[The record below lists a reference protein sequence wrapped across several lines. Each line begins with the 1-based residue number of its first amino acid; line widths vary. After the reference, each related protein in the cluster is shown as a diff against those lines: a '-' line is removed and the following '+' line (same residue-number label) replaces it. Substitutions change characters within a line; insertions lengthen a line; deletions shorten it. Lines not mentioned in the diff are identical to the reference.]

1 MARQQYN
8 KTKKE
13 HIYWYKDG
21 KQKKF
26 AFRYRYYNTSGTR
39 KEKSRSGF
47 ETEKDAELA
56 LIKLKADILS
66 GNLAKVDN
74 QELTMEEWLNMWYQ
88 ANHTKWKVST
98 QHLYKYYIDH
108 QILPFM
114 GHIKLNNLT
123 KTYYQDYINNLL
135 KEFSL
140 STVNGVHAVLNHAIN
155 AAVDDEILTRNRI
168 SKVVFPKNTHEP
180 FEEKHLDLHEIE
192 ELLTYVKKHEGFT
205 HFVLILTLVSTGIRK
220 GEAIG
225 LRWNDID
232 FENNLV
238 TIQRT
243 RDHLGT
249 RSTKSWNSMR
259 KIDVGNHLISYLEKY
274 KIWSK
279 NKFLEHGQVL
289 AEDDYVFIN
298 ENLLEPISRQFPN
311 YILDRAYEAGVIKKI
326 TPHMLRHSC
335 ASILISQG
343 IPITTVAKMLGD
355 SVEMILKV
363 YAHSLREKEKEVVKV
378 MDTLLKFG

>member
-21 KQKKF
+21 KKKKF
-26 AFRYRYYNTSGTR
+26 AFRYRYYDTSGAR

-47 ETEKDAELA
+47 ETEKAAELA
-56 LIKLKADILS
+56 LTQLKADILS
-66 GNLAKVDN
+66 GNLAKVEN
-74 QELTMEEWLNMWYQ
+74 QGLTIEEWLNMWYL
-88 ANHTKWKVST
+88 ANHPKWKVST
-98 QHLYKYYIDH
+98 QHLYKYYIEH
-108 QILPFM
+108 HILPSLR
-114 GHIKLNNLT
+114 HLKLNNLT
-123 KTYYQDYINNLL
+123 KTSYQDYINNLL
-135 KEFSL
+135 KDFSQ
-140 STVNGVHAVLNHAIN
+140 STVYGVHAVLNHAIN
-155 AAVDDEILTRNRI
+155 AAVDDEILTRNKI
-168 SKVVFPKNTHEP
+168 SKVIIPKDIHKP

-192 ELLTYVKKHEGFT
+192 ELLTYIKRNEGFT

-220 GEAIG
+220 GEASG
-225 LRWNDID
+225 LKWNDID
-232 FENNLV
+232 FESNII

-279 NKFLEHGQVL
+279 KKFLEHGKVL
-289 AEDDYVFIN
+289 TEDDYIFIN

-311 YILDRAYEAGVIKKI
+311 YILERAFEAGVIKKI

>member
-21 KQKKF
+21 KKKKF
-26 AFRYRYYNTSGTR
+26 AFRYRYYNTSGAR
-39 KEKSRSGF
+39 KEKSGSGF
-47 ETEKDAELA
+47 ETERAAELA
-56 LIKLKADILS
+56 LTQLKADILS
-66 GNLAKVDN
+66 GNLAKVEN
-74 QELTMEEWLNMWYQ
+74 QGLTMEEWLDAWYQ

-98 QHLYKYYIDH
+98 QHLYKYYIEH
-108 QILPFM
+108 HILPSLR
-114 GHIKLNNLT
+114 HVKINNLT
-123 KTYYQDYINNLL
+123 KTFYQDYINKLL
-135 KEFSL
+135 NEFSQ
-140 STVNGVHAVLNHAIN
+140 STVYGVHAVLNHAIN
-155 AAVDDEILTRNRI
+155 AAVDDEILTRNKI
-168 SKVVFPKNTHEP
+168 SKIVIPKNTNKS
-180 FEEKHLDLHEIE
+180 FEEKHLNLDEIE
-192 ELLTYVKKHEGFT
+192 SLLTYVKKHEGFT

-220 GEAIG
+220 GEASG
-225 LRWNDID
+225 LKWNDID
-232 FENNLV
+232 FENNII

-259 KIDVGNHLISYLEKY
+259 KIDAGNHLISYLEKY

-279 NKFLEHGQVL
+279 KKFLEHGKVL
-289 AEDDYVFIN
+289 ADDDYIFIN
-298 ENLLEPISRQFPN
+298 ENLLAPISRQFPN
-311 YILDRAYEAGVIKKI
+311 YILERAFEAGVIKKI